1 LGAEIIDW
9 LTGVSS
15 TVVRLSLF
23 LFVAVNLAA
32 AGAFF
37 ARRDRVLVQKWTAPW
52 LAVNA
57 ILIGAGLGTPM
68 LVGLTKLAFTAFTGM
83 GEAATAVPTS
93 E

>member
-1 LGAEIIDW
+1 MGAEILDW

-15 TVVRLSLF
+15 TIVRLSLF
-23 LFVAVNLAA
+23 LFVAVNVAA

-37 ARRDRVLVQKWTAPW
+37 AKRDRTLVQKWTAPW
-52 LAVNA
+52 LAANA

-68 LVGLTKLAFTAFTGM
+68 LVGLTKLAITAFTGL
-83 GEAATAVPTS
+83 GEAAATPTA

>member
-1 LGAEIIDW
+1 MGAEILDW

-15 TVVRLSLF
+15 TIVRLSLF
-23 LFVAVNLAA
+23 LFVAVNVAA

-37 ARRDRVLVQKWTAPW
+37 ARRDRAVVQKWTAPW
-52 LAVNA
+52 LAANA

-68 LVGLTKLAFTAFTGM
+68 LVGLTKLAIAAFTGM
-83 GEAATAVPTS
+83 GEAATTVAPT